1 MGTPNEEIYPTI
13 RELPEWKPDFN
24 VYSPPAGGI
33 ADLVPSMKDDEDM
46 LDLLNLLLQ
55 VRVTLYTLLYALL
68 SEATSRSN
76 IFQRSENMYTDIYDS
91 LRTR

>member
-76 IFQRSENMYTDIYDS
+76 IFQRSENMYTDIYNS

>member
-55 VRVTLYTLLYALL
+55 VRVTLYILF

-76 IFQRSENMYTDIYDS
+76 IFSVAKICTLVCTAFFALYS
-91 LRTR
+91 

>member
-55 VRVTLYTLLYALL
+55 VRVTLYTLLYTLL